1 MFLINILKKKYI
13 YNLISFFI
21 YIILL
26 SPSKIFV
33 FSIFYHSHGYSST
46 FLFHL
51 NIKVTSLVMIKYLQP
66 TSPSTCRRC
75 RAPAP
80 LGFPSLSKSPHYCFR
95 SIKREVVSTHT
106 RMRAHTL
113 REKERE
119 VIKDFHKIELDLH
132 SLLHCR
138 IISHALQV

>member
-1 MFLINILKKKYI
+1 
-13 YNLISFFI
+13 
-21 YIILL
+21 
-26 SPSKIFV
+26 
-33 FSIFYHSHGYSST
+33 
-46 FLFHL
+46 
-51 NIKVTSLVMIKYLQP
+51 MIKYLQP

-138 IISHALQV
+138 IISHALQVWFGTMYMDNKLWHWLVLVLDIFNNVEEKCILYIKSNLELEVHLGRYS